1 MMINILLALFLA
13 LGCLMVLG
21 GWRTRRV
28 IAERR
33 GIEARVYPEGY
44 AVEEEGAYTPRSA
57 RAIAAI
63 LSMAGGVVT
72 LLFIVP
78 VIFFR
83 VFL

>member
-63 LSMAGGVVT
+63 LSMAGGAVT
-72 LLFIVP
+72 LLLVVP

-83 VFL
+83 VFF